1 MLLGSVSAAVVL
13 LARVPVIVAREPV
26 A

>member
-1 MLLGSVSAAVVL
+1 VGSVSEAV
-13 LARVPVIVAREPV
+13 AEMTRVPVIVARESV